1 MGRGCTKTLFMGVR
15 DGRSSFFVCGC
26 AHFLLWWAVVV
37 CGWLEWAIL
46 VAGGLLRV
54 ITIDLSMDGRVS
66 RGGSKCRLV
75 MPHTLQ
81 VSLCLGLPSWLF
93 IDGGGGP
100 LWPFVGAY

>member
-1 MGRGCTKTLFMGVR
+1 M
-15 DGRSSFFVCGC
+15 
-26 AHFLLWWAVVV
+26 
-37 CGWLEWAIL
+37 IL